1 MAWWGLIGGLVA
13 GGLGWGW
20 SGAIVLGFVGWLAG
34 IIIGSKKSAAPV
46 AAAKPPVTESTADRI
61 ERLERTILSL
71 QMRVEKLEG
80 GDVVTTQL
88 VAAAEEAAREAIEVS
103 VAPERAAVEAVE
115 AAHAT
120 PPVAPEPPPVPPPP
134 PPKPNPIVAWFLGG
148 NAIVRIGAL
157 ILFVG
162 LIFLLN
168 YAREH
173 QMIAPEFRV
182 AGVALVGIALLIV
195 GWRLRN
201 RVTGYAV
208 SLQGAGIAVL
218 YLTIF
223 SAMRLYHLIPPSAA
237 FFLLAA
243 MAAFS
248 AMIAVG
254 QNSLALAVI
263 GAGGGFLAPILAST
277 GSGNHVALFGY
288 YLILTLGL
296 VAIAWFKAWRI
307 LNVVGFAFT
316 FLIALVWGERAY
328 RPELFGTTE
337 PFLVVF
343 FLLYVAIAIL
353 FARSSVNVIPEA
365 KGTVIPDARNAGND
379 PGSIRTN
386 LIDTTITFGNPIA
399 AFGLQAGI
407 VRHIEFGLAYS
418 SLIAAAIY
426 LVLATLLHRLHSE
439 RWRLLAESFL
449 ALGVVFATLAIPLA
463 LDARW
468 TSAAWALEGAAIV
481 WIGIRQRRTLGRAFG
496 LLLQFLAGGAYL
508 YAYSRMPMG
517 FPFFDAPFIGA
528 LLIALAGIWTQRL
541 LATNAERVT
550 PTEVGLAPA
559 MFLWGIVW
567 LLFAGS
573 HEIETFLPRDVR
585 MSAYVAVAASVAL
598 VFLLLSRW
606 RDGPEA
612 RWPAIGLMPA
622 LAVLA
627 VVQSVS
633 QSHPFEAYG
642 WLAWPFA
649 FAVLVFALRDFGSL
663 LHTGTFLLACALGAW
678 EMDWAAAQ
686 VTAHGTAWS
695 VTSVLLVPAMLV
707 LFIVARELDDRWP
720 VRDHLRAYR
729 INAVLTVLVAMGV
742 WILYANATHDG
753 TSTPLPYMPLLN
765 AIDLG
770 HGLIAVCV
778 AGSLLA
784 WRRSQLELPALFRG
798 RTAWALIG
806 VLSFIWLNG
815 ILLRSIHHWADVPY
829 TFTAMMRSV
838 IAQASLSIF
847 WSVIALTLMVFA
859 TRRGLRT
866 LWMVGGALMAVVVV
880 KLILVDLGHL
890 SGIERIV
897 SFIAVGVLMLVIG
910 YFSPVPPRK
919 AEAVSAEVPA

>member
-1 MAWWGLIGGLVA
+1 MAWMGLIAGAVMGGLT
-13 GGLGWGW
+13 WGW
-20 SGAIVLGFVGWLAG
+20 SGAVVLGFVGWLAG
-34 IIIGSKKSAAPV
+34 IIIGSRKPSAPV
-46 AAAKPPVTESTADRI
+46 ATPAHAPVESTAERL
-61 ERLERTILSL
+61 ERLERTVMSL

-88 VAAAEEAAREAIEVS
+88 VAAAEEAAREETEVS

-115 AAHAT
+115 IAHAA
-120 PPVAPEPPPVPPPP
+120 PPVPPAPPPP
-134 PPKPNPIVAWFLGG
+134 PPPPAKPNPIVAWFLGG
-148 NAIVRIGAL
+148 NAIVRVGAL

-182 AGVALVGIALLIV
+182 AGVALVGIVLLIV
-195 GWRLRN
+195 GWRLRD

-223 SAMRLYHLIPPSAA
+223 AAMRLYHLIPPGAA

-288 YLILTLGL
+288 YLILNLGL
-296 VAIAWFKAWRI
+296 VAIAWFKAWRV
-307 LNVVGFAFT
+307 LNVVGFLFT
-316 FLIALVWGERAY
+316 FLIALAWGERAY

-337 PFLVVF
+337 PFLIAF

-353 FARSSVNVIPEA
+353 FARSAE
-365 KGTVIPDARNAGND
+365 GTTGRYVDG
-379 PGSIRTN
+379 
-386 LIDTTITFGNPIA
+386 TIVFGTPLA
-399 AFGLQAGI
+399 ALGLQWGM
-407 VRHIEFGLAYS
+407 VKHIEFGLAYS
-418 SLIAAAIY
+418 SLAAAAVY
-426 LVLATLLHRLHSE
+426 LTLATVLHRRPGE
-439 RWRLLAESFL
+439 RWRLLSESFL
-449 ALGVVFATLAIPLA
+449 ALGGVFATLAIPFA

-481 WIGIRQRRTLGRAFG
+481 WVGIRQSRTLGRAFG
-496 LLLQFLAGGAYL
+496 LLLQLLAGGAFL
-508 YAYSRMPMG
+508 FAYSRMPAG
-517 FPFFDAPFIGA
+517 VPLFDAPFIGA
-528 LLIALAGIWTQRL
+528 MLIAIAGIWTQRL
-541 LATNAERVT
+541 LTRNADRVT
-550 PTEVGLAPA
+550 STEVGLAPA
-559 MFLWGIVW
+559 FFLWGLVW
-567 LLFAGS
+567 LLFAAH
-573 HEIETFLPRDVR
+573 HEIETFLPREVR
-585 MSAYVAVAASVAL
+585 LSAHVAAVAGIAL
-598 VFLLLSRW
+598 VFLLLARW
-606 RDGPEA
+606 RDWDEA
-612 RWPAIGLMPA
+612 RWPAMGLMPA
-622 LAVLA
+622 LAILA
-627 VVQSVS
+627 FVECLM
-633 QSHPFEAYG
+633 QSHPFAHYG

-649 FAVLVFALRDFGSL
+649 FAVLVFALRNLPSL
-663 LHTGTFLLACALGAW
+663 LHTGTFLLASALGAW
-678 EMDWAAAQ
+678 EMNWAAAQ

-695 VTSVLLVPAMLV
+695 VASVLLVPAMLV
-707 LFIVARELDDRWP
+707 LFVVARELDDRWP

-729 INAVLTVLVAMGV
+729 VHAVLTVLVAMGV
-742 WILYANATHDG
+742 WIVYANATHDG
-753 TSTPLPYMPLLN
+753 TSTPLPYLPLLN

-778 AGSLLA
+778 ASSLLA
-784 WRRSQLELPALFRG
+784 WRRSQLDLPDFFRG
-798 RTAWALIG
+798 RAAWAIMGALT
-806 VLSFIWLNG
+806 FIWLNG

-829 TFTAMMRSV
+829 TFYAMMRSV
-838 IAQASLSIF
+838 IAQAALSIF
-847 WSVIALTLMVFA
+847 WSLIALTIMVFA

-866 LWMVGGALMAVVVV
+866 LWMVGGALMGVVVV
-880 KLILVDLGHL
+880 KLVLVDLGHL

-897 SFIAVGVLMLVIG
+897 SFIAVGLLMLVIG

-919 AEAVSAEVPA
+919 AEDVKAEAAA